1 MFIYKHNKILHEYTC
16 MIDKFGLITEEQRH
30 LKNFYAIVPPLIINF
45 VEHMLAAKDKLVK
58 GKRQGARLDD
68 HH

>member
-1 MFIYKHNKILHEYTC
+1 